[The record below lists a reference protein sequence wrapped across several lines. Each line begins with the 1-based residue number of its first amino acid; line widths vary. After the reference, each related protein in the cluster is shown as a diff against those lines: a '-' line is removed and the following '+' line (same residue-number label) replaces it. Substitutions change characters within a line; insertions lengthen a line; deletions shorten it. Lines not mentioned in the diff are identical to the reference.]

1 MKKGYLTIVTIL
13 IFLQSARAQWT
24 LSGTNVSNSPVTSN
38 VQIGLTTPTVI
49 NSSVDLFPSAIPKL
63 EILTANNGSTA
74 YSELITLRH
83 TGVSQDALSR
93 QLGMLFKLSNEA
105 NTGESGKMGGMM
117 LESSSAWANH
127 ISLSL
132 ITANARR
139 MTIDENGYV
148 GINLTNPTARLSV
161 NSGLSAPTTINLA
174 NSIVIG
180 SGNAN
185 ASYKYL
191 GQFGFLS
198 NDADFSAPKIVAY
211 ISGEATEVYTDDTK
225 TGSVMRF
232 FTGDNGGSNPV
243 ERMVIDNRGY
253 VGIGTATPKETLSV
267 NGNIRAKQIKVEI
280 TNWPDY
286 VFQKGYQ
293 LPSLQEVKTYIDQ
306 NQHLPEIPSE
316 EQITKQGLNLGEM
329 NKLLMKK
336 VEELTLY
343 LIEKDKT
350 EQEQKEI
357 NNKQSI
363 EIQRQKDEAAKQAQL
378 QDARI
383 KHLEERLNQF
393 IHLKKE

>member
-1 MKKGYLTIVTIL
+1 MKKGYLTILTIP
-13 IFLQSARAQWT
+13 IFLQSAYAQWT

-38 VQIGLTTPTVI
+38 VQIGIASPSVI
-49 NSSVDLFPSAIPKL
+49 NASVDLFPSSTPKL

-83 TGVSQDALSR
+83 TGVSQDAFSR

-117 LESSSAWANH
+117 VESSSAWANH

-139 MTIDENGYV
+139 MTIDENGFV

-161 NSGLSAPTTINLA
+161 NSGLSAPTAASLA

-185 ASYKYL
+185 SVNKYL

-198 NDADFSAPKIVAY
+198 NDVDFSAPKIVAY

-232 FTGDNGGSNPV
+232 YTGDNGGSNPV

-253 VGIGTATPKETLSV
+253 IGIGTAAPKETLSV
-267 NGNIRAKQIKVEI
+267 NGNIRSKQIKVE
-280 TNWPDY
+280 TANWPDY
-286 VFQKGYQ
+286 VFKKDYQ
-293 LPSLQEVKTYIDQ
+293 MPSLKEVKAYIDQ
-306 NQHLPEIPSE
+306 NQHLPEVPSE
-316 EQITKQGLNLGEM
+316 EQITKEGLNLGEM
-329 NKLLMKK
+329 NKLLLKK

-343 LIEKDKT
+343 LIEKDKIQ
-350 EQEQKEI
+350 QEQKELTE
-357 NNKQSI
+357 KQSA
-363 EIQRQKDEAAKQAQL
+363 ELNQQKEENTKRAQL
-378 QDARI
+378 QEERI
-383 KHLEERLNQF
+383 RHLEERLNQ
-393 IHLKKE
+393 LVNSRN